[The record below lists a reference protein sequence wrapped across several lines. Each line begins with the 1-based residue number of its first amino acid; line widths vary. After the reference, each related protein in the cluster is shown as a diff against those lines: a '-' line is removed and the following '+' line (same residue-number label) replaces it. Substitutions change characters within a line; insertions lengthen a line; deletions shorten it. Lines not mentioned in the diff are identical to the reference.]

1 MLSLREEDYV
11 DAARV
16 AGIGQMRIIFR
27 HLLPN
32 AMSPI
37 IVAASLSVAGFIITE
52 AFVSF
57 LGFGVDPATPTL
69 GNILSG
75 AQQAIGA
82 GNWWWAV
89 FPGLAI
95 VLIVLGVNFMGD
107 GLQDAL
113 DPRAKI

>member
-1 MLSLREEDYV
+1 
-11 DAARV
+11 
-16 AGIGQMRIIFR
+16 MRIIFR

-37 IVAASLSVAGFIITE
+37 IVSASLSVAGFIITE

-57 LGFGVDPATPTL
+57 LGFGVDPSTPTL

-75 AQQAIGA
+75 APNAIGA

-89 FPGLAI
+89 FPGVAI
-95 VLIVLGVNFMGD
+95 VLIVLGINFMGD

-113 DPRAKI
+113 DPRAKV